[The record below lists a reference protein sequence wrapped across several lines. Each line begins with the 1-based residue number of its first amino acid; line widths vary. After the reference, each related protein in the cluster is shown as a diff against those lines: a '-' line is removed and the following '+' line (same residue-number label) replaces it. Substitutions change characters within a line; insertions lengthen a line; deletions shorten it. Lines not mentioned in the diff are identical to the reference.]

1 MDLRWINPWI
11 HLRSMD
17 STTIG
22 VAIATTFSFGT
33 VLALFLKYGYKWKL
47 KVQELELIL
56 KTKDAKIEELVSNKK
71 KSELE
76 AGERIKLVCK
86 NLNEQMARF
95 EVVVEANKT
104 LEKSVIDLRCV
115 NKRQEELI
123 KQLQGERAVYESQM
137 RQTLNEMSFELRELQ
152 SRLSANSELKETK
165 TNNEVIEMA
174 QREKELRSE
183 MRRLRRSLSAL
194 FPGIKVNGKPYDE
207 NSDSNWAG
215 LYIAA
220 LKQLSSNVEDLSKAH
235 HNDISMSPTKKS
247 QDSTGN
253 SPRTGSPTSNG
264 RSSRGSSYYADKRLV
279 ETRLVES
286 LALFC
291 LRCLD

>member
-71 KSELE
+71 KSELD
-76 AGERIKLVCK
+76 ARERIKLVCK
-86 NLNEQMARF
+86 NLNEQVARF

-194 FPGIKVNGKPYDE
+194 FPGIKVNGKLYDE

-264 RSSRGSSYYADKRLV
+264 RSSRGSSYYADKRLA